1 MPTNVIE
8 SANHRQQDASH
19 EHRDNVLK
27 QTSQGISRGHKK
39 KTPWFRVFAN
49 AAVKNSHQIMAKAK
63 LMPSSALWTEGNAQR
78 WWHYSAYT
86 LWQPS
91 QASVIECV
99 WGWGNT
105 NAREDQLDS
114 LCLHMH
120 KDAVPGHSTIDFQ
133 HTSVPSCI
141 SWASTATQSTPNH
154 DYCSNVAIQVSLG
167 WDLSCIP
174 FGAENRVQESIR
186 ALMHKTCQNI
196 TIDESSTHTSQQ
208 FVR

>member
-1 MPTNVIE
+1 MKMPTNVIE

-120 KDAVPGHSTIDFQ
+120 NDAVPGHSTIDFQ
-133 HTSVPSCI
+133 HI
-141 SWASTATQSTPNH
+141 
-154 DYCSNVAIQVSLG
+154 CSILYI
-167 WDLSCIP
+167 LSIHCYTVNP
-174 FGAENRVQESIR
+174 EPWLLQQRS
-186 ALMHKTCQNI
+186 
-196 TIDESSTHTSQQ
+196 HTS
-208 FVR
+208 FFGLRPFLHPLWSGKPRPREH